1 MLQSHPQATSDVL
14 FSAMYHSCDTLKEMD
29 NVMLLPI
36 EQSPEFLTSMTHPN
50 VPPHTLHLK
59 PNAICAIQHNFAVEK
74 GLVRNVRVQI
84 VALHRRFME
93 VRQINSNEV
102 HCIPQINFDF
112 HPTHTDWTVLHQQF
126 PLRLAYA
133 TTFNGCQGLTL
144 SKAALDLHIDPFA
157 HGQLYTALSRV
168 CRREDILIVFSE
180 TNEEQTTA
188 NIVFPSLL
196 L

>member
-1 MLQSHPQATSDVL
+1 
-14 FSAMYHSCDTLKEMD
+14 
-29 NVMLLPI
+29 MLLPI
-36 EQSPEFLTSMTHPN
+36 EQSPEFLASMTHPN

-59 PNAICAIQHNFAVEK
+59 PNTICAIQCNLAVEK
-74 GLVRNVRVQI
+74 GLVQNVRVQI
-84 VALHRRFME
+84 VALHRRFVE

-133 TTFNGCQGLTL
+133 MTFNGCQGLTL

>member
-1 MLQSHPQATSDVL
+1 MTAT
-14 FSAMYHSCDTLKEMD
+14 YYSCDTLKETD
-29 NVMLLPI
+29 NTTLLPI
-36 EQSPEFLTSMTHPN
+36 EQSPEFLANFTHPN

-59 PNAICAIQHNFAVEK
+59 PNTICAIQHNIAVQK
-74 GLVRNVRVQI
+74 GLVRNARVLI
-84 VALHRRFME
+84 TALHRRFVE
-93 VRQINSNEV
+93 VRRIDSDEV
-102 HCIPQINFDF
+102 HCLPRINFDF
-112 HPTHTDWTVLHQQF
+112 HPPYTDWTILRRQF

-144 SKAALDLHIDPFA
+144 SKAALDLRIDPFA

-168 CRREDILIVFSE
+168 RKREDALVLFSE
-180 TNEEQTTA
+180 GNEEKSTA